1 MQFNASDVLGAV
13 QDIAANAVEKAS
25 DMVQFAGDIVRGD
38 VAGGTEGIIN
48 SSLGIAAYAID
59 KAKEVFTGQYATDR
73 E

>member
-1 MQFNASDVLGAV
+1 MQFNASDVFGAV

-38 VAGGTEGIIN
+38 VAGGTEGIIK
-48 SSLGIAAYAID
+48 SSLGIATYAVD
-59 KAKEVFTGQYATDR
+59 KAKQVFTGQYATDR